1 MQTGNV
7 VTYAMDHNF
16 TSISIHKTF
25 GLYLIED
32 DFSDEPSEESEDEI
46 SMKMGS
52 ISNVYHDTSDGFDLG
67 IDCSEVA
74 RGISLQQLN
83 I

>member
-1 MQTGNV
+1 MFILIIH
-7 VTYAMDHNF
+7 YNF
-16 TSISIHKTF
+16 FSISIHKIF
-25 GLYLIED
+25 GLYFIAD

-52 ISNVYHDTSDGFDLG
+52 ISHVYRDTSDGFDLG

-74 RGISLQQLN
+74 RGIS
-83 I
+83 